1 MEETIQI
8 AWKEVI
14 LLELAKGNPKLK
26 EVVLCRRGGAA
37 GITRQHYNLIEA
49 GKRRPSVE
57 VAKAIAVVLGFDWTR
72 FYTDECPLERDTG
85 QDSA

>member
-1 MEETIQI
+1 MNWLREIRSSKRLSC
-8 AWKEVI
+8 AAV
-14 LLELAKGNPKLK
+14 G
-26 EVVLCRRGGAA
+26 RAA

-72 FYTDECPLERDTG
+72 FYTDERPLERDTG